1 MRRMRHAKI
10 VATVGPSSSTP
21 EKLRDLFLAG
31 VDVFRLNF
39 SHGTQG
45 EHRSRFEAIRAIEK
59 DFGRPIGILMD
70 LQGPKLR
77 VGTFG
82 TGFIELAPGQRL
94 RFDLEAVPGDSKR
107 VALPH
112 PEIFA
117 ALKPDTS
124 LLLDDGKLRLL
135 VKGCGADWADT
146 EVLVGGRLSDRKGV
160 NVPDVL
166 LPLSPLTAKDLSDLE
181 FGLSLGADWVAL
193 SFVQRVEDIDE
204 ARALIGER
212 ASVMAKIEKPAAI
225 QCLDAIVDRC
235 DGLMAA
241 RGDLGVEMPPEDV
254 PTLQRSILRSCRR
267 AGKPCIV
274 ATQMLESMI
283 SAPVPTRAEASDVA
297 TAVYEGADAVMLSA
311 ESASGQYP
319 VEAVTMMDRIIRRVE
334 ADPHY
339 RSLIDRQQGE
349 PEPTAAD
356 AICSALRHAAHVVS
370 AKATITYT
378 SSGFSSRRAARE
390 RPEAPILSLTPS
402 LATARRLALVWGVHS
417 VHSEEAPDT
426 RTMTD
431 MACKAALREGFA
443 QAGDNVVI
451 AAGYPFGRSGTTNM
465 LRIANVWPS
474 DKCRAAES

>member
-1 MRRMRHAKI
+1 MRRMRRAKI

-21 EKLRDLFLAG
+21 EKLRALFLAG

-39 SHGTQG
+39 SHGTQA

-59 DFGRPIGILMD
+59 DLGRPIGILMD

-82 TGFIELAPGQRL
+82 AGFIELAPGQRL
-94 RFDLEAVPGDSKR
+94 HLDLDAAPGDSKR
-107 VALPH
+107 VGLPH

-117 ALKPDTS
+117 ALK
-124 LLLDDGKLRLL
+124 KLRVV
-135 VKGCGADWADT
+135 VKSCGAGWADT

-160 NVPDVL
+160 NVPDVV
-166 LPLSPLTAKDLSDLE
+166 LPVSPLTAKDCSDLE

-204 ARALIGER
+204 ARTLIGER

-225 QCLDAIVDRC
+225 ECLDAIVDRC

-283 SAPVPTRAEASDVA
+283 SAPVPTRAEAS
-297 TAVYEGADAVMLSA
+297 
-311 ESASGQYP
+311 
-319 VEAVTMMDRIIRRVE
+319 
-334 ADPHY
+334 
-339 RSLIDRQQGE
+339 
-349 PEPTAAD
+349 
-356 AICSALRHAAHVVS
+356 
-370 AKATITYT
+370 
-378 SSGFSSRRAARE
+378 RRAVENRSSVPPESHMQGRRNHAGNSRHH
-390 RPEAPILSLTPS
+390 RP
-402 LATARRLALVWGVHS
+402 
-417 VHSEEAPDT
+417 
-426 RTMTD
+426 
-431 MACKAALREGFA
+431 
-443 QAGDNVVI
+443 
-451 AAGYPFGRSGTTNM
+451 
-465 LRIANVWPS
+465 
-474 DKCRAAES
+474 

>member
-181 FGLSLGADWVAL
+181 FGLSLGDDWV
-193 SFVQRVEDIDE
+193 
-204 ARALIGER
+204 
-212 ASVMAKIEKPAAI
+212 
-225 QCLDAIVDRC
+225 
-235 DGLMAA
+235 
-241 RGDLGVEMPPEDV
+241 
-254 PTLQRSILRSCRR
+254 
-267 AGKPCIV
+267 
-274 ATQMLESMI
+274 
-283 SAPVPTRAEASDVA
+283 
-297 TAVYEGADAVMLSA
+297 
-311 ESASGQYP
+311 
-319 VEAVTMMDRIIRRVE
+319 
-334 ADPHY
+334 
-339 RSLIDRQQGE
+339 
-349 PEPTAAD
+349 
-356 AICSALRHAAHVVS
+356 
-370 AKATITYT
+370 
-378 SSGFSSRRAARE
+378 
-390 RPEAPILSLTPS
+390 
-402 LATARRLALVWGVHS
+402 
-417 VHSEEAPDT
+417 
-426 RTMTD
+426 
-431 MACKAALREGFA
+431 
-443 QAGDNVVI
+443 
-451 AAGYPFGRSGTTNM
+451 
-465 LRIANVWPS
+465 
-474 DKCRAAES
+474 